1 MEGKTYLSLKLVSA
15 VHVNSSRHGFAA
27 EMDKHKVWT
36 LVNHGDGVV
45 PPKLFGHCT
54 YTTVER

>member
-27 EMDKHKVWT
+27 EM
-36 LVNHGDGVV
+36 
-45 PPKLFGHCT
+45 
-54 YTTVER
+54 EA